1 MVSTAR
7 DRACWAECGPKDME
21 EVGSC
26 RPIRLLGG
34 PAQGVGVMGV
44 GQDVSVEHVDKLA
57 VLVLGELPVSGAFG
71 LGVVHGPKTDPV
83 VAGVCAD
90 PARILSAPVGQGIG
104 L

>member
-1 MVSTAR
+1 
-7 DRACWAECGPKDME
+7 
-21 EVGSC
+21 
-26 RPIRLLGG
+26 
-34 PAQGVGVMGV
+34 MGV

-83 VAGVCAD
+83 VAGVRAD

-104 L
+104 LWVIGLVDQQEPAATRVPHVDEVPFV